1 MERDE
6 LAKVREEKLKKI
18 EEKGVNP
25 FGNKFSISHTL
36 SQINQQFDQFEGKS
50 VKVAGR
56 IMSVREHGKST
67 FMDIQD
73 KDSKTQ
79 VYYKLDTVG
88 KDTYEILQLL
98 DIGDHI
104 GVSGEVFKTRT
115 GEITIVAKEIM
126 PLAKCLRPLPQ
137 KWYGLQDVETRYR
150 QRYLDLVMNPEVKNI
165 FLSRSKIITSMR
177 SFLNKHDFIE
187 VETPM
192 MQPLPG
198 GALAKPFITH
208 HNALDID
215 LYLRIAPELYLKK
228 LIVGGYEKIYEINR
242 NFRNEGIST
251 RHNPEFTMLELY
263 WAYADYEDLMKF
275 TEQMVNELV
284 KEIKGGEEIVYQSQK
299 ISFPKKWER
308 ITYAEAFKKY
318 CEIDVDPATK
328 TLAGRKDYE
337 EKIRKEAKKKGV
349 DADDSFWHVLDSLF
363 KKFAIPNFIQP
374 IFVMDFPI
382 ELSPLAKEKKD
393 TKGKIVERFQPF
405 IGALELGNAYTELND
420 PREQENRFKKQ
431 TQMRD
436 KGDEE
441 AHPLDKDFITALE
454 YGMPPTA
461 GLGIGI
467 DRLAM
472 LLTDSKSIRDVILFP
487 LLRPEA

>member
-6 LAKVREEKLKKI
+6 LSKVREEKLNKL
-18 EEKGVNP
+18 EEKGVKP
-25 FGNKFSISHTL
+25 FSNKFSISHSL
-36 SQINQQFDQFEGKS
+36 SQVNQQFEEFEGKP

-73 KDSKTQ
+73 KDSKVQ
-79 VYYKLDTVG
+79 VYYKLNTVG
-88 KDTYEILQLL
+88 QETYEILQLL

-115 GEITIVAKEIM
+115 GEVTIVAKELL
-126 PLAKCLRPLPQ
+126 PLAKCLNPLPQ

-150 QRYLDLVMNPEVKNI
+150 QRYLDLVMNSEVKDI
-165 FLSRSKIITSMR
+165 FLTRSKIITGMR
-177 SFLNKHDFIE
+177 SFLNKHSFIE

-242 NFRNEGIST
+242 NFRNEGTST

-284 KEIKGGEEIVYQSQK
+284 KETKGSNEVVYQSQK
-299 ISFPKKWER
+299 ISFPEKWER

-318 CEIDVDPATK
+318 CGIDVEADS
-328 TLAGRKDYE
+328 E
-337 EKIRKEAKKKGV
+337 EKIRQEAKKKGV

-374 IFVMDFPI
+374 IFVTDFPI
-382 ELSPLAKEKKD
+382 ELSPLAKEKKGSE
-393 TKGKIVERFQPF
+393 GKIVERFQPF
-405 IGALELGNAYTELND
+405 IGSLELGNAYTELND

-487 LLRPEA
+487 LLRPEL

>member
-6 LAKVREEKLKKI
+6 LSKVREEKLNRL
-18 EEKGVNP
+18 EEKGISP
-25 FGNKFSISHTL
+25 FSNKFSVSQSL
-36 SQINQQFDQFEGKS
+36 SQISQHFEKFEGKS
-50 VKVAGR
+50 VKIAGR

-67 FMDIQD
+67 FLDIQD
-73 KDSKTQ
+73 KDCKVQ
-79 VYYKLDTVG
+79 VYFKLDTVG
-88 KDTYEILQLL
+88 KQTYETLQLL

-104 GVSGEVFKTRT
+104 GVSGDVFKTKT
-115 GEITIVAKEIM
+115 GEVTIVAKELV
-126 PLAKCLRPLPQ
+126 PLAKCLKSLPQ

-150 QRYLDLVMNPEVKNI
+150 QRYLDLVMNPDVKNI
-165 FLSRSKIITSMR
+165 FLTRSKLITGMR
-177 SFLNKHDFIE
+177 NFLNKHDFIE

-192 MQPLPG
+192 MQPIPG

-251 RHNPEFTMLELY
+251 KHNPEFTMMELY
-263 WAYADYEDLMKF
+263 WAYADYEDLMTF
-275 TEQMVNELV
+275 TEQMFYELV
-284 KEIKGGEEIVYQSQK
+284 KEVKGSEKIVYQSQE
-299 ISFPKKWER
+299 ITFPKKWER
-308 ITYAEAFKKY
+308 ITYAQAFKKY
-318 CEIDVDPATK
+318 CGIDLNTDS
-328 TLAGRKDYE
+328 E
-337 EKIRKEAKKKGV
+337 EKIRQEAKKKGV
-349 DADDSFWHVLDSLF
+349 DTDDSFWHVLDSLF

-374 IFVMDFPI
+374 VFVMDFPI
-382 ELSPLAKEKKD
+382 ELSPLAKEKKA
-393 TKGKIVERFQPF
+393 GLVERFQPF
-405 IGALELGNAYTELND
+405 AGGLELGNAYSELSD
-420 PREQENRFKKQ
+420 PREQEKRFTKQ

-441 AHPLDKDFITALE
+441 AHYLDKDFITALE

-467 DRLAM
+467 DRLTM

-487 LLRPEA
+487 LLRPEVK

>member
-1 MERDE
+1 MEHDD
-6 LAKVREEKLKKI
+6 LAKIREEKLNRLEKK
-18 EEKGVNP
+18 GFYP
-25 FGNKFSISHTL
+25 FRNKFSISCSLRRL
-36 SQINQQFDQFEGKS
+36 SEQFEKFQGKV

-56 IMSVREHGKST
+56 IMSMREHGKSA

-73 KDSKTQ
+73 KDSKIQ
-79 VYYKLDTVG
+79 VYFKIDTIGEESYSVM
-88 KDTYEILQLL
+88 KLL

-104 GVSGEVFKTRT
+104 GVSGEVQKTRT
-115 GEITIVAKEIM
+115 GEVTIVAKELI
-126 PLAKCLRPLPQ
+126 PLTKCLRPLPQ

-150 QRYLDLVMNPEVKNI
+150 QRYLDLVMNPEARDI
-165 FLSRSKIITSMR
+165 FLLRSKIITNMR

-228 LIVGGYEKIYEINR
+228 LVVGGYEKIYEINR

-263 WAYADYEDLMKF
+263 WAYADYEVLMEF
-275 TEQMVNELV
+275 TEQMLNELI
-284 KEIKGGEEIVYQSQK
+284 KEIKGKEKLVYQSNT
-299 ISFPKKWER
+299 ISFTKKWKR
-308 ITYAEAFKKY
+308 ITYTEAFKKY
-318 CEIDVDPATK
+318 CDMDIQKNSED
-328 TLAGRKDYE
+328 
-337 EKIRKEAKKKGV
+337 KIRQEAKKRGI
-349 DADDSFWHVLDSLF
+349 DGNEPFWRILDSLF
-363 KKFAIPNFIQP
+363 KKFAVPNLIQP
-374 IFVMDFPI
+374 TFVIDFPI
-382 ELSPLAKEKKD
+382 KLSPLAKEKQD
-393 TKGKIVERFQPF
+393 GIVERFQPF
-405 IGALELGNAYTELND
+405 VGGIELGNAYTELND
-420 PREQENRFKKQ
+420 PREQEKRFAQ
-431 TQMRD
+431 QSEMRE

-441 AHPLDKDFITALE
+441 AHYLDRDFITALE
-454 YGMPPTA
+454 FGMPPTA

-467 DRLAM
+467 DRLVM
-472 LLTDSKSIRDVILFP
+472 LLTDVKSIRDVILFP